1 MTLEHYPGMT
11 ERAIARIADQGAERW
26 PLLGCTVIHR
36 VGPMRPGE
44 NIVLVIAAS
53 AHRQAALDA
62 TAFLI
67 DWLKTKAPF
76 WKRED
81 LTNGAGAW
89 VDAREEDDAAAAAGA
104 EAGAPPPPPTSRRH
118 GGMTTTLPIDQMI
131 DPDLRD
137 DQPRDLRFPRIPSRG
152 TGETLYPRLAV
163 RRPRKPDPRI
173 RAISSSPH
181 GSGSRSFCAGTPRAP
196 CMCS

>member
-11 ERAIARIADQGAERW
+11 EREISRIADQAAQRW

-36 VGPMRPGE
+36 VGPLRPGD

-53 AHRQAALDA
+53 SHRQAALDA

-81 LTNGAGAW
+81 LADGEGAW
-89 VDAREEDDAAAAAGA
+89 VDAREEDDAAA
-104 EAGAPPPPPTSRRH
+104 SRW
-118 GGMTTTLPIDQMI
+118 
-131 DPDLRD
+131 
-137 DQPRDLRFPRIPSRG
+137 S
-152 TGETLYPRLAV
+152 
-163 RRPRKPDPRI
+163 
-173 RAISSSPH
+173 
-181 GSGSRSFCAGTPRAP
+181 
-196 CMCS
+196 